1 MRICAVIPTFNNDR
15 TLSEVIDDVL
25 GHVAAVIV
33 VNDGST
39 DRTAAVLE
47 KYGGRITVISYP
59 VNRGKGYALRKAF
72 RYALGKGFTHAIAID
87 SDGQHFAA
95 DIPNFL
101 ATAAERPDA
110 LIIGNRNLSQE
121 NMPRKNTFAN
131 RFSNFW
137 FTLQTGRRLADT
149 QTGFRLYPLE
159 KTGKMRLFTRRYETE
174 LEILVRSAWNGIPFV
189 PIAVNVRYT
198 PDRVTHFRPFADFVR
213 ISLLNTVFC
222 LLAVTYGYPKML
234 AGRLLR

>member
-1 MRICAVIPTFNNDR
+1 MKICAVIPTFNNDR
-15 TLSEVIDDVL
+15 TLSEVINGVL
-25 GHVAAVIV
+25 KHIAAVIV

-39 DRTAAVLE
+39 DRTADILE
-47 KYGGRITVISYP
+47 EYGERIRVISCP
-59 VNRGKGYALRKAF
+59 ANRGKGYALRQAF
-72 RYALGKGFTHAIAID
+72 RYALCKGFTHAIAID
-87 SDGQHFAA
+87 SDGQHFAD

-101 ATAAERPDA
+101 ATAIRRPDA

-137 FTLQTGRRLADT
+137 FTVQTARRLADT

-159 KTGKMRLFTRRYETE
+159 KIGKMHLFTRRYETE

-189 PIAVNVRYT
+189 PIAVGVHYA
-198 PDRVTHFRPFADFVR
+198 PDRVTHFRPFADFAR

-222 LLAVTYGYPKML
+222 LLAVVYGYPKML
-234 AGRLLR
+234 AGRLAR